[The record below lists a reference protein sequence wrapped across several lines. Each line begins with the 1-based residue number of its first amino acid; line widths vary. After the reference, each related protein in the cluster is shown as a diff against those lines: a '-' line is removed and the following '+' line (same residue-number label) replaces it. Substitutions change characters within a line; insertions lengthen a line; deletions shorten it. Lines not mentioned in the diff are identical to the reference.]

1 MNHLRDRVPH
11 SADGLCQYAHQ
22 YNNKVLICK
31 VRLTLSASIALVGP
45 SSKCDVVNVCCSAF
59 LNAVFCS
66 LNRLLIILYMLSSK
80 KITHYTFFSS
90 ILKIISCVLCLM
102 SSAVL

>member
-31 VRLTLSASIALVGP
+31 VRLTLSASLDLVGP
-45 SSKCDVVNVCCSAF
+45 SSKCDVVHVVPAF
-59 LNAVFCS
+59 VLFF
-66 LNRLLIILYMLSSK
+66 LMLCFVPL
-80 KITHYTFFSS
+80 TVY
-90 ILKIISCVLCLM
+90 
-102 SSAVL
+102 